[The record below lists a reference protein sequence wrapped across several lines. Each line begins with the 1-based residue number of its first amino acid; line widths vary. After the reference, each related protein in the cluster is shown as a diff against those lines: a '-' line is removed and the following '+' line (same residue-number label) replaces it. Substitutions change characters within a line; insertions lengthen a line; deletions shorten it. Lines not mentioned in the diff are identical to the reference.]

1 MVRIALVSDDRLFL
15 DGIVKILQTVP
26 DYLVVDR
33 GAGPAILLIDSRM
46 DGALALCSQACGD
59 AAALMIAAP
68 AESLWCRE
76 ALCAG
81 ASGVLPK
88 DAGSDALIDAVR
100 VVAEGSV
107 WAPRRAMADCI
118 KHLLTGSVSRRFG
131 NAMLENR
138 LSKREREIFRQAAT
152 GLANKEL
159 AARFAIGEATVKAH
173 LTRIFQKLGVRGR
186 TELAAVFHGG
196 DRSRDATPTPAR
208 LIPLRPVAP
217 TVVRQRSNPI
227 AEGALKK

>member
-33 GAGPAILLIDSRM
+33 ESGPAILVIDSRM
-46 DGALALCSQACGD
+46 DGALALCNQARGD

-68 AESLWCRE
+68 GESVWCRE

-81 ASGVLPK
+81 ASGILPRN
-88 DAGSDALIDAVR
+88 AGSDALIDAVR

-118 KHLLTGSVSRRFG
+118 KHLLTSSVSRRFG
-131 NAMLENR
+131 NAILENR

-186 TELAAVFHGG
+186 AELAAVYHGG
-196 DRSRDATPTPAR
+196 DRSRDAMPTPAR
-208 LIPLRPVAP
+208 LIPLRPLTP

>member
-33 GAGPAILLIDSRM
+33 EAGPSLLLVDSRM
-46 DGALALCSQACGD
+46 DGALAVCSQGRGG
-59 AAALMIAAP
+59 AAALLIAAP
-68 AESLWCRE
+68 GDPSWCRE

-81 ASGVLPK
+81 ASGILPK
-88 DAGSDALIDAVR
+88 NSGADALIDAVR
-100 VVAEGSV
+100 VVSEGSV
-107 WAPRRAMADCI
+107 WAPRRVMADCI
-118 KHLLTGSVSRRFG
+118 KHLVSNSVAKRAGS
-131 NAMLENR
+131 AMLEDQ
-138 LSKREREIFRQAAT
+138 LSRREREIFRQAAT

-186 TELAAVFHGG
+186 AELAAVYHGS
-196 DRSRDATPTPAR
+196 DRSRDVMPTPAK
-208 LIPLRPVAP
+208 LIPLRPGNP
-217 TVVRQRSNPI
+217 TVVRPRSNSFLD
-227 AEGALKK
+227 AAAKK